1 MIFSVTALAVAV
13 LGSTPLGHAA
23 LNVVAPGSVG
33 TSQLKDSSVIASK
46 LATGAVTGA
55 KLRGDAVDSGK
66 VKNGS
71 LKSFDFAAGQIPA
84 GPAGPKGDKGDKG
97 DKGGKGDSAA
107 TTVVVRRHAI
117 ALGAGGIA
125 NLSVSCSAGEHAIAG
140 GAGITG
146 TGSKG
151 GVTVTDSKPLPTDE
165 GATPTGWTAGIATT
179 VGAEI
184 AAYVICAKP

>member
-1 MIFSVTALAVAV
+1 MIFSVTALVVAV

-33 TSQLKDSSVIASK
+33 TSQLKDQAVIASK
-46 LATGAVTGA
+46 LANGAVTGA

-66 VKNGS
+66 VRNRS
-71 LKSFDFAAGQIPA
+71 LKSIDFAAGQIPA
-84 GPAGPKGDKGDKG
+84 GPAGPKGDKGS
-97 DKGGKGDSAA
+97 KGDSAA
-107 TTVVVRRHAI
+107 TTVVVRRRAI
-117 ALGAGGIA
+117 PLAAGAST

-146 TGSKG
+146 QASSG

-165 GATPTGWTAGIATT
+165 GATPTGWTAGIATKFG
-179 VGAEI
+179 VE
-184 AAYVICAKP
+184 AAVYVICAKP